1 MFFTGGFGYRL
12 RLRTERV
19 AEEGVDDFTLLG
31 FFTLAG
37 LVLDAELFLAPRFVR
52 DARVEAG
59 LSTLSSATEVSL
71 PVASPEARASAFSA
85 ASRRAAS
92 SSSEGT
98 HSFFS

>member
-1 MFFTGGFGYRL
+1 MPACGQRL

-19 AEEGVDDFTLLG
+19 AEDEGVDLVALG

-37 LVLDAELFLAPRFVR
+37 LALVADERAVRLERVARAFV
-52 DARVEAG
+52 
-59 LSTLSSATEVSL
+59 
-71 PVASPEARASAFSA
+71 PEAAVPTSVVSSPLPAASASAFSA